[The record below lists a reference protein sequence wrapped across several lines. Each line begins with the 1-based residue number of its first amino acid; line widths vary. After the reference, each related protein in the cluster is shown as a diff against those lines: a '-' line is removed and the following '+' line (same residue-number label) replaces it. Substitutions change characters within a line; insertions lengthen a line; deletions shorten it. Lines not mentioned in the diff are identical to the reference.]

1 MVPPCAYRGGVKITG
16 SSDWREELPFDVPVL
31 VADVVPGDPTR
42 CSECGI
48 DSAPHE
54 RDALWAVRRR
64 NPKSHAG
71 VVRFHCAA
79 HLPPPPAPVE
89 SEEVVRLRRTA
100 ARAVRA
106 AAPRRPTVPER
117 VAPVCPTCFVEV
129 PPTGVCGMCGE
140 RVA

>member
-1 MVPPCAYRGGVKITG
+1 VKITG
-16 SSDWREELPFDVPVL
+16 STDWREELPFDVPVL

-54 RDALWAVRRR
+54 RTALWAVRRR

-89 SEEVVRLRRTA
+89 SEVDARLRLSTARA
-100 ARAVRA
+100 ARAATRSGTA
-106 AAPRRPTVPER
+106 
-117 VAPVCPTCFVEV
+117 VCPTCFVEV

-140 RVA
+140 RIA